1 MSALKGL
8 KVIDLSRLLPGPFC
22 SALLGDHGADVTVVE
37 APRFKDSDVLGVV
50 PMLRRNKRHI
60 ALDLSG
66 QSGREIFFK
75 LVQKSDVLVE
85 GFRPGVVAKLGVDY
99 ESVRKVNDRI
109 IYCSLTGYGQDG
121 PFRDKAGHDLNY
133 MALAGMLD
141 LMRDRNGDLTE
152 PNFQMA
158 DLAGSLYAAL
168 GVLLAL
174 QSRNSNGKGQ
184 YIDVSMTDGLV
195 SLLAVPLTFTFT
207 GSQFP
212 GRPDK
217 NESQPYPCYR
227 LYKTKDG
234 GHLSIG
240 PLEGHLWKKLCDKL
254 GKPEYFDRQY
264 DKSSISEI
272 TLGLE
277 EIFSSRNLDEWLD
290 FLDGPDYCVSR
301 VNRIEDLPYEPQ
313 LAHRQMILKN
323 SQGLLMPGLTPR
335 LSETPPSIRKESYTF
350 GGDTRN
356 ILMEL
361 GYSKEL
367 IIGLEQQGVTWS
379 PSGSLFEN

>member
-1 MSALKGL
+1 MSALDGL

-22 SALLGDHGADVTVVE
+22 STLLGDHGADVTVVE

-50 PMLRRNKRHI
+50 PMVRRNKRHM

-66 QSGREIFFK
+66 KSGKEIFFK
-75 LVQKSDVLVE
+75 LVRNSDVLIE
-85 GFRPGVVAKLGVDY
+85 GFRPGVVGRLGVDY
-99 ESVRKVNDRI
+99 ESVRKFNDRI

-121 PFRDKAGHDLNY
+121 PLKDKAGHDLNY

-141 LMRDRNGDLTE
+141 LMRDRNGKLTQ

-158 DLAGSLYAAL
+158 DLSGSLYAAL
-168 GVLLAL
+168 GILLAL
-174 QSRNSNGKGQ
+174 QSRASSGKGQ
-184 YIDVSMTDGLV
+184 YVDVSMTDGLI
-195 SLLAVPLTFTFT
+195 SLLAVPLSFTFT
-207 GSQFP
+207 GAQFP

-217 NESQPYPCYR
+217 NEPQSYPCYR

-240 PLEGHLWKKLCDKL
+240 PLEEHLWKKLCDKL
-254 GKPEYFDRQY
+254 GKPEYSDRQY

-277 EIFSSRNLDEWLD
+277 EIFSTRDLKDWLE
-290 FLDGPDYCVSR
+290 FLEGPDYCVSP
-301 VNRIEDLPYEPQ
+301 VNRMDDLPHEPQ
-313 LAHRQMILKN
+313 LIHRRMILKN
-323 SQGLLMPGLTPR
+323 SQGIPMPGLTPR
-335 LSETPPSIRKESYTF
+335 LSETPASIRKESYTF
-350 GGDTRN
+350 GGDTRK

-361 GYSKEL
+361 GHSKDE
-367 IIGLEQQGVTWS
+367 IIAFEKKGVTWA
-379 PSGSLFEN
+379 PDDSL